1 MAHKTFISYKYSEA
15 KDLRDKIIEKLS
27 NDSKYYR
34 GENGYSDDL
43 TSLKSSTIKR
53 YLSDM
58 IWGTSVTIVILSPNM
73 KYSNWIEWEL
83 QYSLRVQSRNEVTSH
98 ANGIVAVIQKDK
110 NTKLYNSLGVNFDP
124 YGWLKSFQQN
134 GNFSYRKD
142 LLFPVIYENRFNKE
156 SWADKDLPRD
166 YIEIVT
172 EDLFLKNPSKYIDSA
187 YEKSCAISSYII
199 TKN

>member
-15 KDLRDKIIEKLS
+15 KDLRDKIIEKLG

-43 TSLKSSTIKR
+43 TSLKSSTIKK

-83 QYSLRVQSRNEVTSH
+83 QYSLRVQSRNEITSR

-110 NTKLYNSLGVNFDP
+110 ISALYDSLGINFDP
-124 YGWLKSFQQN
+124 YGWLKLPQQN

-156 SWADKDLPRD
+156 TWADKYLPRD

-172 EDLFLKNPSKYIDSA
+172 EESFLKNPNKYIDSA
-187 YEKSCAISSYII
+187 YEKSCAIDSYII
-199 TKN
+199 KKN